1 MTNSQLIK
9 LIKEILNE
17 DATSAPP
24 PVNAS
29 AVPGKVQGSINIK
42 LFQKLDP
49 SLNPSILSTT
59 IGKVKNGSTL
69 NVNDNKILAGL
80 MTSLVKTSDDALLN
94 QIFANLK
101 QIQAK

>member
-24 PVNAS
+24 PANTP
-29 AVPGKVQGSINIK
+29 AVPGRVQGSINIK

-49 SLNPSILSTT
+49 NINPSILSTT
-59 IGKVKNGSTL
+59 IGKVKNGSGL

-80 MTSLVKTSDDALLN
+80 MTSLIKTSDDTLLS